1 MSVSS
6 VPPSVIPIS
15 SRPCPVTS
23 RSPSSIREPPNVPRA
38 SSRPPISRRSSWHNE
53 THGPKTQR
61 SSAESTRK
69 RLKRYDREAVTL
81 AIATLIELDLIE
93 KSTEDPE

>member
-15 SRPCPVTS
+15 SRPCPVTT
-23 RSPSSIREPPNVPRA
+23 RSPSSIRAPPSVPRA
-38 SSRPPISRRSSWHNE
+38 SSRPPSSRRSSWHNE
-53 THGPKTQR
+53 MHGPKTQR

-69 RLKRYDREAVTL
+69 RLKRYDREAV
-81 AIATLIELDLIE
+81 AIALAVLVELDLIDN
-93 KSTEDPE
+93 SQEDPE